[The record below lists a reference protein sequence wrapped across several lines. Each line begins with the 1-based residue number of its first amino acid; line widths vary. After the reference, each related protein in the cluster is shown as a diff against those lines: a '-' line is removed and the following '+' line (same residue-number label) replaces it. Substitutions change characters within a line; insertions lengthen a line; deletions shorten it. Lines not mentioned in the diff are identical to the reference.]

1 MCSRTITERIL
12 ILLMRQMSN
21 CIERPANRVRLVS
34 VAASLPP
41 ATRTSAEV
49 EARITASSKGFRPR
63 PGLGAGM
70 SGVRTRRVA
79 AGSVQWS
86 ALGADAAGKARAD
99 AGIGVEDVD
108 LLIFAAAGQDLV
120 EPATANIVQEKLG
133 TRCQAFDVKN
143 ACN

>member
-1 MCSRTITERIL
+1 MCSRTITERTL

-21 CIERPANRVRLVS
+21 CIERPASRVRLVS

-49 EARITASSKGFRPR
+49 EARITASSEGFRPR
-63 PGLGAGM
+63 PGLVAGM

-79 AGSVQWS
+79 ADSVQCS
-86 ALGADAAGKARAD
+86 HLAADAARKALAD

-108 LLIFAAAGQDLV
+108 LLIFAAAGQGPVGPAHANLV
-120 EPATANIVQEKLG
+120 REKRG
-133 TRCQAFDVKN
+133 TRC
-143 ACN
+143 